1 MGGAIPPFKIKIMK
15 KELIEGILFM
25 ILLTVFTWLSLTISS
40 FL

>member
-1 MGGAIPPFKIKIMK
+1 MK

-25 ILLTVFTWLSLTISS
+25 ILWTVFTWLTLTISS

>member
-1 MGGAIPPFKIKIMK
+1 MK

-25 ILLTVFTWLSLTISS
+25 ILWTVFAWLSLTISA